1 MKIYIDTSI
10 KCKDDV
16 IFNNEIIFQ
25 RTKEILE
32 NINIKQKLK
41 DKFLVIGSEV
51 PLSGS
56 GDDKKITLTSLRQIE
71 EKTKKFRKIL
81 KRANLKRIRQ
91 FGLVVEPGMKYMHY
105 SIKKPNLKNLQK
117 KN

>member
-1 MKIYIDTSI
+1 MNEKFCKIHIDTSI

-56 GDDKKITLTSLRQIE
+56 GDDKKITLTNLKQIE
-71 EKTKKFRKIL
+71 EETKKFRK
-81 KRANLKRIRQ
+81 
-91 FGLVVEPGMKYMHY
+91 F
-105 SIKKPNLKNLQK
+105 
-117 KN
+117 

>member
-1 MKIYIDTSI
+1 MPWKNISSKAALKFCKLINSFLNEKFCKIHIDTSI

-51 PLSGS
+51 PLEW
-56 GDDKKITLTSLRQIE
+56 R
-71 EKTKKFRKIL
+71 R
-81 KRANLKRIRQ
+81 
-91 FGLVVEPGMKYMHY
+91 
-105 SIKKPNLKNLQK
+105 
-117 KN
+117 